1 MSATQRPE
9 TGTSAGFTLLELLL
23 AVTIFAIMATT
34 VYGVLYRTLQG
45 KERAEERAEL
55 FAAGRDAV
63 MRMADDLERALPP
76 GPLNRASVWFIG
88 VPGNSSVPTDQVGFV
103 IDTRRDRTAGGKRGG
118 RTFVSYLL
126 EPMPDMP
133 RAFALLRH
141 EEVLLDPLSQLA
153 STSPSTE
160 DTGISP
166 LVSDVYLV
174 DRVAGL
180 RLRYLDPESGSWVH
194 SWDSTITPQPGQLP
208 PGLPP
213 VVEIQLFLLDSGGG
227 YVDFSTRV
235 DLPLYTPP
243 PTPAAGG
250 FGTGTM
256 PGIQAPLGGIG
267 GP

>member
-1 MSATQRPE
+1 MFVTRRLEKRAHS
-9 TGTSAGFTLLELLL
+9 GFTLLELLV

-34 VYGVLYRTLQG
+34 VYGVLYRTLEG

-63 MRMADDLERALPP
+63 TRMADDLERALAP
-76 GPLNRASVWFIG
+76 GPMNRASVWFIG

-103 IDTRRDRTAGGKRGG
+103 IDSRRDRTAGGRRGG

-126 EPMPDMP
+126 EPMPDFP

-141 EEVLLDPLSQLA
+141 EEVLLDPVNQLLGA
-153 STSPSTE
+153 TAE
-160 DTGISP
+160 GEEAAGSP

-180 RLRYLDPESGSWVH
+180 RLRYLDPESGSWVN
-194 SWDSTITPQPGQLP
+194 SWDTTVAPQPGQLP

-213 VVEIQLFLLDSGGG
+213 VVEIQLFLLDSAGG

-235 DLPLYTPP
+235 DLPLYVPP
-243 PTPAAGG
+243 PTPAPGSLGSVAPSLSHAAA
-250 FGTGTM
+250 GTG
-256 PGIQAPLGGIG
+256 GGL
-267 GP
+267 